1 MARPLFG
8 HSAAETGAEADP
20 GDQAVGRASSNT
32 QPSLFQHTT
41 GPPHKLKILV
51 AASSFALFFFFN
63 HLLWNTQFI
72 TKNLFSFCL
81 YIVPNPA
88 WVTVMCSPSKIG
100 RWMLK
105 QNPDRTSGCLAS
117 QRLDALTTLALILCF
132 VFSPSRSSSRSP
144 LFSLLCVCV
153 HVPAR
158 DGSR

>member
-32 QPSLFQHTT
+32 QPSLFHTT
-41 GPPHKLKILV
+41 GPPHQLKILV
-51 AASSFALFFFFN
+51 AVSPFTLFFD
-63 HLLWNTQFI
+63 LLQNTKCI
-72 TKNLFSFCL
+72 TKNLLSLCL
-81 YIVPNPA
+81 SIVPNPA
-88 WVTVMCSPSKIG
+88 WVTVICSPSKIG
-100 RWMLK
+100 RRMLK

-117 QRLDALTTLALILCF
+117 QRLDALTTLALVLCF
-132 VFSPSRSSSRSP
+132 VFSPSHSSSHSP
-144 LFSLLCVCV
+144 LFSLFCVCV